1 MTQKICSICHQPYE
15 GWGNN
20 AWPIN
25 DGHCCNTCNED
36 WVLLARISDNWTEA
50 AITINRLIGRLLGR

>member
-1 MTQKICSICHQPYE
+1 MKTEVKICSICGDEYI

-25 DGHCCNTCNED
+25 DRRCCDTCNED
-36 WVLLARISDNWTEA
+36 WVIPRRLADSHRADKEKT
-50 AITINRLIGRLLGR
+50 RHDQD